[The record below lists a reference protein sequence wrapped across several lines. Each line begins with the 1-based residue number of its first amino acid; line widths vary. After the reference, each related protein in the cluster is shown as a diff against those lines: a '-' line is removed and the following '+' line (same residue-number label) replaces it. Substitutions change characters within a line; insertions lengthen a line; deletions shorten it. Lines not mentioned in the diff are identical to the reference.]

1 MADTLSALAGFA
13 AWFVVL
19 TLVMGF
25 FRIGLVL
32 GGRKAAN
39 SFAVNGSDLPGFGER
54 LTRARDNCYETL
66 PIFAALAL
74 VAYASNR
81 LAVTDPLAPWVL
93 YARIGQSL
101 CHLASLSVPA
111 VLLRANLFFVQV
123 LVYLYWSWQLLL
135 A

>member
-1 MADTLSALAGFA
+1 MGDTLTALAGFA
-13 AWFVVL
+13 AWYVVL
-19 TLVMGF
+19 TIVMGL
-25 FRIGLVL
+25 FRMGRIV
-32 GGRKAAN
+32 GGKAVN
-39 SFAVNGSDLPGFGER
+39 SFAVSGSDLPGLGER

-81 LAVTDPLAPWVL
+81 LAVTDPLAMWVL

-101 CHLASLSVPA
+101 CHLASLSVPV
-111 VLLRANLFFVQV
+111 VLLRANLFFAQV
-123 LVYLYWSWQLLL
+123 LIYLYWSYQLLS

>member
-1 MADTLSALAGFA
+1 MTSTLTALAGFA

-19 TLVMGF
+19 TLILGF
-25 FRIGLVL
+25 YRVGLTFT
-32 GGRKAAN
+32 GKKAAN

-81 LAVTDPLAPWVL
+81 LAVTDPLAMWVL

-101 CHLASLSVPA
+101 CHLASLSVPV
-111 VLLRANLFFVQV
+111 VLLRANLFFAQV
-123 LVYLYWSWQLLL
+123 LIYLYWSYQLLS

>member
-1 MADTLSALAGFA
+1 MGNTLTALAGFA

-32 GGRKAAN
+32 SGKKAAN
-39 SFAVNGSDLPGFGER
+39 SFAVNGSDLPGFGQR
-54 LTRARDNCYETL
+54 VTRARDNCYETL
-66 PIFAALAL
+66 PIFAALAI

-81 LAVTDPLAPWVL
+81 LAVTDPLAMWVL

-101 CHLASLSVPA
+101 CHLASLSVPVA
-111 VLLRANLFFVQV
+111 LLRANLFFVQV
-123 LVYLYWSWQLLL
+123 LVYAYWSYQLLL

>member
-1 MADTLSALAGFA
+1 MANTLTALAGFA

-19 TLVMGF
+19 TLVLGF
-25 FRIGLVL
+25 FRIGLVFS
-32 GGRKAAN
+32 GRKAAN
-39 SFAVNGSDLPGFGER
+39 GFAVNGSDLPGFGER

-81 LAVTDPLAPWVL
+81 LAVTDPLAMWVL

-101 CHLASLSVPA
+101 CHLASVSVPA
-111 VLLRANLFFVQV
+111 VLLRANLFFAQV
-123 LVYLYWSWQLLL
+123 LIYLYWSYQLLS

>member
-1 MADTLSALAGFA
+1 MANTLTALAGFA

-19 TLVMGF
+19 TLVLGF
-25 FRIGLVL
+25 FRIGLVF

-74 VAYASNR
+74 VAYASDR
-81 LAVTDPLAPWVL
+81 LAVTDPLAMWVL

-101 CHLASLSVPA
+101 CHLTSLSVPA
-111 VLLRANLFFVQV
+111 VLLRANLFFAQV
-123 LVYLYWSWQLLL
+123 LIYLYWSYQLLS